1 MKYSDWYILTL
12 ITNVILVDIK
22 EYANSDN
29 DGAQNHNGKHKS
41 CPDLRKIQSHS
52 VTNMQLKAPGNIA
65 SQWLLNFPL
74 LLNSS
79 KAITIYHTFH
89 IA

>member
-29 DGAQNHNGKHKS
+29 DGVQNDNGKHKS
-41 CPDLRKIQSHS
+41 CPDLRQIQSHS
-52 VTNMQLKAPGNIA
+52 VTNMQLKATGNIV
-65 SQWLLNFPL
+65 SPTYVLLD
-74 LLNSS
+74 
-79 KAITIYHTFH
+79 KQ
-89 IA
+89 